1 MKTLF
6 IGGVKSGKSRL
17 AEAYILEHA
26 GTDRPYYLA
35 TTEFFDDEIQ
45 ARVAIHQQRRK
56 ESFITLEEPVKL
68 FAALE
73 KCRHPVLIE
82 CVTMWLNNLLY
93 HQIPDADILLELE
106 AVLKL
111 PCDLVLVHNEVG
123 LGVIADT
130 PLARRF
136 VDLSGKAAQ
145 LMGRYCDEV
154 FFCSAG
160 LKMKMK

>member
-17 AEAYILEHA
+17 AEAYILEQA
-26 GTDRPYYLA
+26 GTDKPYYLA

-56 ESFITLEEPVKL
+56 DAFITLEEPVKL

-82 CVTMWLNNLLY
+82 CMTMWLNNLLY

-106 AVLKL
+106 AVLRL
-111 PCDLVLVHNEVG
+111 PCDMVLVHNEVG

-145 LMGRYCDEV
+145 LMGQYCDEV

-160 LKMKMK
+160 LKMRMK